1 VSLQGGDKPRG
12 EMGVERGAENRSSSS
27 DQRSWDKPK
36 SGGNE
41 RSSLERSNR
50 DGQGA
55 ERMDRGTSLANR
67 SSYDREGGSSDGSK
81 RGARLDEKPL
91 PTGGSGLPAHDGV
104 AAGEALVKDAKRRT
118 DAAEAERKQQE
129 QRLKQR
135 RVS

>member
-1 VSLQGGDKPRG
+1 MRPPGDKPGG
-12 EMGVERGAENRSSSS
+12 EMSAERGAETRSRSSGEQSEKL
-27 DQRSWDKPK
+27 RG
-36 SGGNE
+36 GGNE

-55 ERMDRGTSLANR
+55 ERMDRGTSLSNR
-67 SSYDREGGSSDGSK
+67 SSYGNEGRSNDGFK
-81 RGARLDEKPL
+81 RGDRLDQKPL
-91 PTGGSGLPAHDGV
+91 PPGGSGLPAHDGV

-135 RVS
+135 RVG